1 MTAHF
6 TLPILPLDDTVVL
19 PGMVV
24 PVSLGVTEIRAAV
37 DAARASARETSEDAK
52 GEVLLVPRLNG
63 KYAKVGTI
71 GVIEQLGRLP
81 GGEQVAVVRGTHRV
95 KIGPGAAL
103 WVEATVQD
111 EIADEA
117 TAGLAR
123 EYKALAITILQQRGA
138 YQFVDN
144 VQ

>member
-63 KYAKVGTI
+63 KYANVGTI

-81 GGEQVAVVRGTHRV
+81 GGEQVAVVRGTNRGG
-95 KIGPGAAL
+95 IGSGTTGPGAAL

-117 TAGLAR
+117 TAG
-123 EYKALAITILQQRGA
+123 
-138 YQFVDN
+138 
-144 VQ
+144 

>member
-37 DAARASARETSEDAK
+37 EAARASARETSEDTK
-52 GEVLLVPRLNG
+52 GEVLVVPRLNG

-81 GGEQVAVVRGTHRV
+81 GGEQVAVVRGTNRV
-95 KIGPGAAL
+95 KIGSGTTGPGAAL

-117 TAGLAR
+117 TAG
-123 EYKALAITILQQRGA
+123 
-138 YQFVDN
+138 
-144 VQ
+144 